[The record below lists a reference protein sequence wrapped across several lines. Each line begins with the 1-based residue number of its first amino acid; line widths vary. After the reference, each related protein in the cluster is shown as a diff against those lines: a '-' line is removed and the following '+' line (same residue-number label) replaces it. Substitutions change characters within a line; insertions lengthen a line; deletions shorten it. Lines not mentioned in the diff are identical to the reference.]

1 MPKEKYLPWTESEE
15 DNLEPWLSEYDWMP
29 WKERAKEYSKQH
41 DKSRSFES
49 LRGKRNQLRKGIR
62 RRRPI
67 ADRSTSRA
75 RATARRALYRIQRF
89 PQGFPPRPPTF
100 RLKSPDP
107 WARQLLQQVHQ
118 YGNPHHQASA
128 PAPQNKGD
136 SQPAIS
142 PNNATPGRSTYNQHH
157 LALLITDCLL
167 SLHKFQACI
176 PTT

>member
-1 MPKEKYLPWTESEE
+1 MPKDIYLPWTESEE

-41 DKSRSFES
+41 DKDRSFES

-67 ADRSTSRA
+67 SDRSTLRA
-75 RATARRALYRIQRF
+75 RTTARRALYRIQRL

-107 WARQLLQQVHQ
+107 WARQLLQQVRQ
-118 YGNPHHQASA
+118 YGNPRHRLLHRRRRKKKIPSPQFHQTMPRQVGQYITSM
-128 PAPQNKGD
+128 K
-136 SQPAIS
+136 
-142 PNNATPGRSTYNQHH
+142 

-167 SLHKFQACI
+167 SLHKPQARI